1 MLKKR
6 ALQVNLVKKPKDAS
20 QEPDVK
26 SIDFEGKT
34 DIVER
39 AVEKM
44 IKKVGFAVC
53 AYVVLDT
60 IRKVAIEKAKYG

>member
-1 MLKKR
+1 MLRKR
-6 ALQVNLVKKPKDAS
+6 AMQVSLVKKPKDAP

-34 DIVER
+34 AIISHTVER
-39 AVEKM
+39 M
-44 IKKVGFAVC
+44 LTKVGIAVC

-60 IRKVAIEKAKYG
+60 IRKVAIELAKPE